1 MKNFFL
7 HLISDS
13 TGETVQSLSRACLAL
28 FPPFLAIERLHPL
41 IHNESRMKKI
51 FPLLEAEPGIVIFS
65 LASQTLSER
74 LQEFCNNKS
83 FPYFSILKGPLD
95 ALTNYF
101 GCEPVEQ
108 SGAQHA
114 MGDSYFRRIEA
125 IHFTL
130 AHDDGNGMD
139 TLGEADIILFGV
151 SRTSKTPTCFQL
163 ANRGFRAANV
173 PFIPNIPIPQELT
186 GILKNRKT
194 PAMFGLTCDCEHLLA
209 LRRNRLHS
217 IGQEASY
224 DYADPD
230 SVREEIAAARK
241 FFQKLGVI
249 RLIDVTNRS
258 IEETASAI
266 VRDMEKEGQVP
277 SLDPIN

>member
-28 FPPFLAIERLHPL
+28 FPSFLAIERLHPL
-41 IHNESRMKKI
+41 IHNDSRMEKI
-51 FPLLEAEPGIVIFS
+51 FPLLEAEPGIVVFS
-65 LASQTLSER
+65 LASQTLSEK
-74 LQEFCNNKS
+74 LQEFCKNRS

-114 MGDSYFRRIEA
+114 MGDNYFRRIEA

-139 TLGEADIILFGV
+139 TLEEADIILLGV

-163 ANRGFRAANV
+163 ANRGFRTANV
-173 PFIPNIPIPQELT
+173 PFILNTPVPKKLT
-186 GILKNRKT
+186 DILKNRKI
-194 PAMFGLTCDCEHLLA
+194 PAMFGLTCNCEHLLA

-217 IGQEASY
+217 IGQEVSY
-224 DYADPD
+224 DYANPD
-230 SVREEIAAARK
+230 FVREEIAAARK
-241 FFQKLGVI
+241 FFIKIGVI
-249 RLIDVTNRS
+249 RSIDVTNRS
-258 IEETASAI
+258 VEETASEI
-266 VRDMEKEGQVP
+266 VRNMEKEEQAP
-277 SLDPIN
+277 SPTLIN